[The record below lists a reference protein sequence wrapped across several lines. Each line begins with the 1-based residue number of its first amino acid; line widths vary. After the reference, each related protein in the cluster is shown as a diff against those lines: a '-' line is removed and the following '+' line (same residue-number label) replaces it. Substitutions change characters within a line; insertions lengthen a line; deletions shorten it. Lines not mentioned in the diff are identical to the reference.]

1 MEIII
6 FPNASTG
13 CAHAAQM
20 IEKLIRTKPQ
30 AVLGLATGST
40 PIPVYQHLI
49 EKYQKENL
57 DFSKVTTFNLDEY
70 LGLDPS
76 HCASYRHYMYENLFS
91 KINIPEDQTHIPH
104 GLAPDIE
111 AHCTA
116 YEATIIK
123 AGGIDLQLLG
133 IGGEGHIGF
142 NEPSSSLSSRT
153 RVKTLMP
160 RTREDNKQF
169 FKAGEEVPPHV
180 LTRGIGT
187 IMEARTILLLAFG
200 ERKAEA
206 IARSLEG
213 PLTARIPASI
223 LQMHRNTV
231 VLLDEASAS
240 KLEMKDYYRYVY
252 ENKCDI
258 NRSKTESM
266 DISSMKTFSIPL

>member
-6 FPNASTG
+6 LPDATTG
-13 CAHAAQM
+13 GAYAARM
-20 IEKLIRTKPQ
+20 IEKLVRNKPK

-40 PIPVYQHLI
+40 PIPVYQNLI
-49 EKYQKENL
+49 QKHQEENL
-57 DFSKVTTFNLDEY
+57 DFSQVTTFNLDEY

-76 HCASYRHYMYENLFS
+76 HPASYHSFMREHLFS
-91 KINIPEDQTHIPH
+91 KLNIPQSQIHIPD

-111 AHCTA
+111 AHCAA
-116 YEATIIK
+116 YEAAIVK

-142 NEPSSSLSSRT
+142 NEPSSSLTSRT
-153 RVKTLMP
+153 RVKTLIP
-160 RTREDNKQF
+160 RTREDNKRF
-169 FKAGEEVPPHV
+169 FKPEEAVPHHV
-180 LTRGIGT
+180 LTMGIGT

-200 ERKAEA
+200 DGKAEA

-223 LQMHRNTV
+223 LQMHPKTI
-231 VLLDEASAS
+231 VLLDEGSAS

-252 ENKCDI
+252 EHKE
-258 NRSKTESM
+258 T
-266 DISSMKTFSIPL
+266 THSIHREENELLS

>member
-6 FPNASTG
+6 LPDALTG
-13 CAHAAQM
+13 CAHASLM
-20 IEKLIRTKPQ
+20 IEKLVRNKPQ

-40 PIPVYQHLI
+40 PIPVYQDLI
-49 EKYQKENL
+49 RKHQKESL
-57 DFSKVTTFNLDEY
+57 DFSKITTFNLDEY

-76 HCASYRHYMYENLFS
+76 HPASYHSFMRENFFS
-91 KINIPEDQTHIPH
+91 KINIPAEQIHIPN
-104 GLAPDIE
+104 GLAQDR
-111 AHCTA
+111 AVHCA
-116 YEATIIK
+116 EYEAAIIN

-153 RVKTLMP
+153 RVKTLIP
-160 RTREDNKQF
+160 RTREDNKRF
-169 FKAGEEVPPHV
+169 FKPSEKVPHHV
-180 LTRGIGT
+180 LTMGIGT

-200 ERKAEA
+200 EKKAEA

-231 VLLDEASAS
+231 VILDEAAAS
-240 KLEMKDYYRYVY
+240 KLEMKDYYRYVF
-252 ENKCDI
+252 EHKCD
-258 NRSKTESM
+258 
-266 DISSMKTFSIPL
+266 L